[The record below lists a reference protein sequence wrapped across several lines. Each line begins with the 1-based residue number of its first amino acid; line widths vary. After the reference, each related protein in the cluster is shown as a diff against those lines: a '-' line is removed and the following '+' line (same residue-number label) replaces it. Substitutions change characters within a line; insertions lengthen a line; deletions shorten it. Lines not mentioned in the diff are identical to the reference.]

1 MQMRS
6 DYSFYTL
13 AIVFFMVAVV
23 SAWTLAGTFQIILI
37 SISVLLGMI
46 SLGFGLTLRSK
57 SLQTNQTPPT
67 ASPQEIT
74 QTEPSQT
81 SKIENLPPP
90 PIPMKPETSI
100 VNPPAVT
107 TLVSMETELT
117 TIQTV
122 PVIAVPAMLP
132 EQPSTL
138 MSIKQSTLPLKETA
152 LTDVRGIGQKRANK
166 LKTLDIKTA
175 EDLANAS
182 IEDLAKK
189 LKISSKNVAKWIAS
203 AKELTKNK
211 E

>member
-1 MQMRS
+1 MHMRS
-6 DYSFYTL
+6 DYSFYAL
-13 AIVFFMVAVV
+13 AIVFFMVTIV
-23 SAWTLAGTFQIILI
+23 SAWALAGTFQIILI
-37 SISVLLGMI
+37 SILALLGMI

-57 SLQTNQTPPT
+57 SLQSNQTPPIPT
-67 ASPQEIT
+67 PQEIT

-90 PIPMKPETSI
+90 PVPMKPETSI
-100 VNPPAVT
+100 VKTPPIT
-107 TLVSMETELT
+107 THVSMETEVT
-117 TIQTV
+117 SIQTV
-122 PVIAVPAMLP
+122 PVIAVPALLP
-132 EQPSTL
+132 EQTSIV

-152 LTDVRGIGQKRANK
+152 LTDVRGIGPKRANQ
-166 LKTLDIKTA
+166 LETLDIKTA

-189 LKISSKNVAKWIAS
+189 LEISSKIVAKWIAS